1 MPLHSSAGRKKG
13 GVRGLPTIGRVGSMS
28 DAKIPNGDQYGN
40 GHCAVCGSKCQPS
53 YLMCGPHWRQVPKL
67 MQLKVY
73 AALDAYMNGDG
84 TLGNLRNAQ
93 ADAIGVVV
101 S

>member
-1 MPLHSSAGRKKG
+1 
-13 GVRGLPTIGRVGSMS
+13 
-28 DAKIPNGDQYGN
+28 
-40 GHCAVCGSKCQPS
+40 
-53 YLMCGPHWRQVPKL
+53 